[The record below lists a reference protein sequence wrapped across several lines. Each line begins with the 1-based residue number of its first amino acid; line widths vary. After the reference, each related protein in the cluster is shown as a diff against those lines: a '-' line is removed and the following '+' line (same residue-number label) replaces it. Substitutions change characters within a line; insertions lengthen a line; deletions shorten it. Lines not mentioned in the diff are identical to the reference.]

1 MRRAVAIVIATVLGW
16 GPASAQIPTSSSDV
30 IPRRD
35 SAAFT
40 EGAVELR
47 RLAVCVY
54 RLNPTYVHGM
64 LRSMPGS
71 KIEGRMTRP
80 IGKVM
85 EKCMSDYR
93 PAIRY
98 AAPTLRGAL
107 AEAVYLSRHT
117 AGKEIVVSQTA
128 SALPVDW
135 VIDEAQPD
143 QMAELASHEFG
154 GCVLAA
160 DPVSVDALL
169 RTEPRSQEEKRVI
182 GQLRPRLG
190 GCLYTGQTYK
200 FDAAALRSYLAQA
213 AYNHDRSSLG
223 ATAQQTSGNR

>member
-1 MRRAVAIVIATVLGW
+1 VRRAVATVIAAVSGW
-16 GPASAQIPTSSSDV
+16 GQAFAQIPTSSSDV

-35 SAAFT
+35 AAAFT

-85 EKCMSDYR
+85 EKCMSEYR

-107 AEAVYLSRHT
+107 AEAVYLSRYS
-117 AGKEIVVSQTA
+117 AGKVIAVRQTT
-128 SALPVDW
+128 SALPADW
-135 VIDEAQPD
+135 STDEARPE

-160 DPVSVDALL
+160 DPASVDALL
-169 RTEPRSQEEKRVI
+169 RTEPRSPEENRVI

-190 GCLYTGQTYK
+190 GCLYTGQIYK

-213 AYNHDRSSLG
+213 AYNHDRSSLA